1 MEILEEKE
9 MILEGDLLLEISLSN
24 MKNNVRR
31 DFGPER
37 ESRSNRVNVVN
48 YDIIPS
54 LGEKTLLIKSRIRGE
69 TGNYQPQIRFTNVA
83 FSPDQKPNYVPIK
96 AVDGTDLF
104 VRQFTAAQ
112 TQAKVKCNCLDFY
125 YRFAVWNHAKKGLEG
140 DPPPPYVKKTDRP
153 PVNPNKVP
161 GSCKHIMKLVTFLRT
176 EQILR

>member
-1 MEILEEKE
+1 MDDLENNE
-9 MILEGDLLLEISLSN
+9 MMLEGDVLLELSLSN
-24 MKNNVRR
+24 LKNNVRR

-37 ESRSNRVNVVN
+37 ESRSNKVNVVN

-54 LGEKTLLIKSRIRGE
+54 VGERTLLVKSRIRGE
-69 TGNYQPQIRFTNVA
+69 TANYQPQIRFTNVA
-83 FSPDQKPNYVPIK
+83 FSSDQKPGFTQIK

-125 YRFAVWNHAKKGLEG
+125 YRFAVWNHSKKSLEG

-161 GSCKHIMKLVTFLRT
+161 GSCKHIMKLVTFLRN